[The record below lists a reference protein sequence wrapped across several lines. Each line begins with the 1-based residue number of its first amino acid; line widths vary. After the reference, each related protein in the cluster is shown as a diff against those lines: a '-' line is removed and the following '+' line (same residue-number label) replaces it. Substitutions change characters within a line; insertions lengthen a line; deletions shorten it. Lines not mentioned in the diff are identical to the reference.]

1 MLWSSI
7 LPAPFVLYLIIYS
20 SFRNNPIALF
30 GHKFFDILEKCKVE

>member
-20 SFRNNPIALF
+20 SFRNNPIVRLRA
-30 GHKFFDILEKCKVE
+30 